1 MFEESRLEEEIPGGE
16 TDCGSISSILTSH
29 REESVQFLIYEG
41 FRKDTVK
48 LLLPGL
54 PVKMVFLSTPP
65 PHISLFEKGIVGG
78 HESVHGCSLPRKG
91 LCQLVKMQVLE
102 NPQAYLCA
110 FPQHKISEVQ
120 C

>member
-65 PHISLFEKGIVGG
+65 PT
-78 HESVHGCSLPRKG
+78 
-91 LCQLVKMQVLE
+91 
-102 NPQAYLCA
+102 
-110 FPQHKISEVQ
+110 
-120 C
+120 